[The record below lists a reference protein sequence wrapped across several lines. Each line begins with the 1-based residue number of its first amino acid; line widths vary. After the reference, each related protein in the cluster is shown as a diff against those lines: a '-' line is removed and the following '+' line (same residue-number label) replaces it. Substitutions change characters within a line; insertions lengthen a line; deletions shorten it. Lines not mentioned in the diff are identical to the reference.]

1 MTTPAEDAF
10 TVYRQHEAFLRA
22 PWGTWADRWIPGV
35 CNHAHVRCVH
45 GDEITLRGGR
55 RRACL
60 VCGHSL
66 PGPLPADCFFTGTT
80 HSP

>member
-1 MTTPAEDAF
+1 MTPAEVAF
-10 TVYRQHEAFLRA
+10 VLNRKREAHIRA
-22 PWGTWADRWIPGV
+22 PWGTWAQRWIPGL
-35 CNHAHVRCVH
+35 CEHRHVRCVH
-45 GDEITLRGGR
+45 GDEIGLRGDR

-66 PGPLPADCFFTGTT
+66 PGDLPDECFFTGTT